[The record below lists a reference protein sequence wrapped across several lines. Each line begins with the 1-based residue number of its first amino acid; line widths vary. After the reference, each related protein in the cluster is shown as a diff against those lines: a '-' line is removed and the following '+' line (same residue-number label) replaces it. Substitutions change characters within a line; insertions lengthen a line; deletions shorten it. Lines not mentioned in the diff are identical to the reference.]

1 MALFLLSI
9 LCDRKKDIPDFQL
22 FGVRHAIPAGYFI
35 RKGRETLCS
44 YLHSSLTAVPM
55 VLPVREKEVLAP
67 VPVQERGVLVPVLA
81 QEREVLAPV
90 PVQEKE
96 VLAPVPV
103 QERGVWDLAL
113 VQEKEVLVPVLVQER
128 EVLAPVPVQEKE
140 VLAPAPVQEKEVWD
154 LALEQ
159 GVLGAPAVRN
169 HRSCTLCV
177 CGKEIVTR

>member
-9 LCDRKKDIPDFQL
+9 LCDRKKDIPDFQF
-22 FGVRHAIPAGYFI
+22 FGVRYAIPTGYFL

-44 YLHSSLTAVPM
+44 YLHSSPTAVPM
-55 VLPVREKEVLAP
+55 GLPEKGVLVPA
-67 VPVQERGVLVPVLA
+67 PVQERGVL
-81 QEREVLAPV
+81 V

-103 QERGVWDLAL
+103 QERG
-113 VQEKEVLVPVLVQER
+113 
-128 EVLAPVPVQEKE
+128 
-140 VLAPAPVQEKEVWD
+140 VWD

>member
-67 VPVQERGVLVPVLA
+67 VPVREKEVLVPVP
-81 QEREVLAPV
+81 EREVWDLV
-90 PVQEKE
+90 LVQEKE
-96 VLAPVPV
+96 VVAPVPV

-128 EVLAPVPVQEKE
+128 EVLALVPVQEKE

-154 LALEQ
+154 RALEQ

>member
-67 VPVQERGVLVPVLA
+67 VPVQERGVLDQDQEKGVLVPDPEKEVLVPVPVREKEVLALVPA
-81 QEREVLAPV
+81 QEREVLA
-90 PVQEKE
+90 
-96 VLAPVPV
+96 
-103 QERGVWDLAL
+103 
-113 VQEKEVLVPVLVQER
+113 LVPVQER
-128 EVLAPVPVQEKE
+128 EVLALVPVQEKE

>member
-1 MALFLLSI
+1 M
-9 LCDRKKDIPDFQL
+9 KKDIPDVQL
-22 FGVRHAIPAGYFI
+22 FGVRYAIPAGYFI

-67 VPVQERGVLVPVLA
+67 VPVQERGV
-81 QEREVLAPV
+81 
-90 PVQEKE
+90 
-96 VLAPVPV
+96 
-103 QERGVWDLAL
+103 WDLAL
-113 VQEKEVLVPVLVQER
+113 VQEKEVLVPVLVR
-128 EVLAPVPVQEKE
+128 EKE

>member
-1 MALFLLSI
+1 M
-9 LCDRKKDIPDFQL
+9 KKDIPDFQF

-55 VLPVREKEVLAP
+55 VLPEKGVLVPAP
-67 VPVQERGVLVPVLA
+67 VLERGVLVPVL
-81 QEREVLAPV
+81 
-90 PVQEKE
+90 EKE
-96 VLAPVPV
+96 VLALVPV

-128 EVLAPVPVQEKE
+128 EVLALVPVQEKG

-159 GVLGAPAVRN
+159 GVLGAPVVRN

>member
-67 VPVQERGVLVPVLA
+67 VPVQERGVLVPV
-81 QEREVLAPV
+81 P
-90 PVQEKE
+90 
-96 VLAPVPV
+96 
-103 QERGVWDLAL
+103 
-113 VQEKEVLVPVLVQER
+113 EKEVLVPVPVREKEVLALVPVQER
-128 EVLAPVPVQEKE
+128 EVLALVPVQEKE

>member
-55 VLPVREKEVLAP
+55 GLPVPKKGVLAPVPVREKEVLVP
-67 VPVQERGVLVPVLA
+67 VP
-81 QEREVLAPV
+81 EREVWDLV
-90 PVQEKE
+90 LVQEKE
-96 VLAPVPV
+96 VLAPV
-103 QERGVWDLAL
+103 R
-113 VQEKEVLVPVLVQER
+113 
-128 EVLAPVPVQEKE
+128 EKE

>member
-67 VPVQERGVLVPVLA
+67 VPVQERGVLVPVP
-81 QEREVLAPV
+81 EKEVLVPV
-90 PVQEKE
+90 PVREKE

-103 QERGVWDLAL
+103 QEREVLAL
-113 VQEKEVLVPVLVQER
+113 VPVQER
-128 EVLAPVPVQEKE
+128 EVLALVPVQEKE

>member
-55 VLPVREKEVLAP
+55 VLP
-67 VPVQERGVLVPVLA
+67 
-81 QEREVLAPV
+81 
-90 PVQEKE
+90 
-96 VLAPVPV
+96 
-103 QERGVWDLAL
+103 
-113 VQEKEVLVPVLVQER
+113 EKEVLVPVLVQER
-128 EVLAPVPVQEKE
+128 EVLALVPVQEKE

>member
-67 VPVQERGVLVPVLA
+67 VPVQE
-81 QEREVLAPV
+81 
-90 PVQEKE
+90 
-96 VLAPVPV
+96 
-103 QERGVWDLAL
+103 
-113 VQEKEVLVPVLVQER
+113 
-128 EVLAPVPVQEKE
+128 KE

>member
-67 VPVQERGVLVPVLA
+67 VPVQERGVLVPVPEKEVLVPVPVREKEVLALVPA
-81 QEREVLAPV
+81 QEREVLA
-90 PVQEKE
+90 
-96 VLAPVPV
+96 
-103 QERGVWDLAL
+103 
-113 VQEKEVLVPVLVQER
+113 LVPVQER
-128 EVLAPVPVQEKE
+128 EVLALVPVQEKE

>member
-1 MALFLLSI
+1 M
-9 LCDRKKDIPDFQL
+9 KKDIPDFQL
-22 FGVRHAIPAGYFI
+22 FGVRYAIPAGYFI

-96 VLAPVPV
+96 VLAP
-103 QERGVWDLAL
+103 
-113 VQEKEVLVPVLVQER
+113 
-128 EVLAPVPVQEKE
+128 
-140 VLAPAPVQEKEVWD
+140 APVQEKEVWD

>member
-1 MALFLLSI
+1 M
-9 LCDRKKDIPDFQL
+9 KKDIPDFQL
-22 FGVRHAIPAGYFI
+22 FGVRYAIPAGYFI

-55 VLPVREKEVLAP
+55 GLPEK
-67 VPVQERGVLVPVLA
+67 GVLVPVLA

-128 EVLAPVPVQEKE
+128 EVLALVPVREKE

>member
-9 LCDRKKDIPDFQL
+9 LCDRKKDIPDFQF
-22 FGVRHAIPAGYFI
+22 FGVRYAIPTGYFL

-44 YLHSSLTAVPM
+44 YLHSSPTAVPM
-55 VLPVREKEVLAP
+55 GLPEKGVLVPA
-67 VPVQERGVLVPVLA
+67 PVQERGVLVPV
-81 QEREVLAPV
+81 
-90 PVQEKE
+90 QEKE
-96 VLAPVPV
+96 VWAPVPV

-128 EVLAPVPVQEKE
+128 EVLALVPVQEKE

>member
-128 EVLAPVPVQEKE
+128 EVLALVPVQEKE
-140 VLAPAPVQEKEVWD
+140 VLVRDEVPVPERAVWE
-154 LALEQ
+154 AQ
-159 GVLGAPAVRN
+159 AVRN

-177 CGKEIVTR
+177 CEKEIVTR

>member
-67 VPVQERGVLVPVLA
+67 VPVQERGV
-81 QEREVLAPV
+81 
-90 PVQEKE
+90 
-96 VLAPVPV
+96 
-103 QERGVWDLAL
+103 WDLAL

-128 EVLAPVPVQEKE
+128 EVLALVPVQEKE

-154 LALEQ
+154 LTLEQ

>member
-67 VPVQERGVLVPVLA
+67 VPVREKEVLVPVP
-81 QEREVLAPV
+81 EREVWDLV
-90 PVQEKE
+90 LVQEKE
-96 VLAPVPV
+96 VLAPV
-103 QERGVWDLAL
+103 R
-113 VQEKEVLVPVLVQER
+113 EK
-128 EVLAPVPVQEKE
+128 EVLAPVPVREKE
-140 VLAPAPVQEKEVWD
+140 ALAPAR
-154 LALEQ
+154 ALEQ

>member
-67 VPVQERGVLVPVLA
+67 VPVQE
-81 QEREVLAPV
+81 
-90 PVQEKE
+90 KE

-128 EVLAPVPVQEKE
+128 EVLALVPVQEKE

>member
-1 MALFLLSI
+1 M
-9 LCDRKKDIPDFQL
+9 KKDIPDFQL
-22 FGVRHAIPAGYFI
+22 FGVRYAIPAGYFI

-55 VLPVREKEVLAP
+55 GLPEK
-67 VPVQERGVLVPVLA
+67 GVLVPVLA
-81 QEREVLAPV
+81 QER
-90 PVQEKE
+90 E

-128 EVLAPVPVQEKE
+128 EVLALVPVQEKE
-140 VLAPAPVQEKEVWD
+140 VLAPVQEKEVWD